1 MSLFVFRCEAIY
13 ARSTLCAATAP
24 RIWLPVA
31 CAPSGRVC
39 HPTRQVRSHSTPMA
53 HKEPHVNPRHSGVQ
67 KPRFQ
72 SCFGLHTAV
81 PSRFPVQTKVDTSQ
95 NHLHWLPCRDR
106 ALGRDTA
113 LLILASYISRYAS
126 PEVWWLFHRIT
137 DQCLQ
142 FASVYAKPQCKCCL

>member
-1 MSLFVFRCEAIY
+1 MPDPPFVQQLRLASGYRLLVLQAGVFVTPQDKSEVTPPPWHTRNP
-13 ARSTLCAATAP
+13 TCAE
-24 RIWLPVA
+24 V
-31 CAPSGRVC
+31 
-39 HPTRQVRSHSTPMA
+39 TPEIA
-53 HKEPHVNPRHSGVQ
+53 NPRHSGVQ

-81 PSRFPVQTKVDTSQ
+81 PSRFPVQTKVNTSQ